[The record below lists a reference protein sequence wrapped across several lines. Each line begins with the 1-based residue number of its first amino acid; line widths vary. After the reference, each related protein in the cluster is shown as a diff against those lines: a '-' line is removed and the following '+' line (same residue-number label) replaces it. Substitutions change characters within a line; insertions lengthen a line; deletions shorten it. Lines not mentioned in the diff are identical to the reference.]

1 MNNENNEY
9 SNSENNKSNSKENI
23 IDAWCWLNK
32 SPDMTSMQA
41 LAKLKYKISKALNIS
56 HKHLKIG
63 HAGTLDPFATGVLPI
78 AIGQASKFIHLFLDI
93 SKKYKFTVK
102 FGEQTD
108 TDDNTGKVI
117 ATSYIIP
124 SKDQLEKIIYKF
136 IGKIQQIPPRYSAI
150 LINGVRA
157 YKTARK
163 ESRENIT
170 ESSLKLEAREVEIYS
185 LELLSYDESNASAS
199 FSVHCGKGMYVR
211 SLALDISKALE
222 TVGHVTKLIR
232 TAYGPIELEDT
243 ISLDELNSNEEI
255 LSQLKPME
263 SIINFFQN
271 IEVDDDSAF
280 ALLNGISVT
289 KNILSDTEQ
298 KYCENQNYITVN
310 NKKIIGLI
318 NIKYNEENNIVLY
331 PKRMLA
337 NNK

>member
-1 MNNENNEY
+1 MNNECDKDEKNINR
-9 SNSENNKSNSKENI
+9 SKKDT
-23 IDAWCWLNK
+23 IDSWCWLNK
-32 SPDMTSMQA
+32 TPDMTSMQT
-41 LAKLKYKISKALNIS
+41 LAKLKYKLSRALNIS

-117 ATSYIIP
+117 NTNNIIP
-124 SKDQLEKIIYKF
+124 SKDQVEQIINKF
-136 IGKIQQIPPRYSAI
+136 IGNIQQVPPRYSAI

-170 ESSLKLEAREVEIYS
+170 ESSLKLEAREVAIYS
-185 LELLSYDESNASAS
+185 LELLSYDENNSSAS

-211 SLALDISKALE
+211 SLASDIAQALGAL
-222 TVGHVTKLIR
+222 GHVTELIR
-232 TAYGPIELEDT
+232 TAYGPIQLEDT
-243 ISLDELNSNEEI
+243 ITLDEINNNAEVM
-255 LSQLKPME
+255 SQLKPME
-263 SIINFFQN
+263 SIIGFFPS
-271 IEVDDDSAF
+271 IALDDESTF

-289 KNILSDTEQ
+289 KNLSSDKQE
-298 KYCENQNYITVN
+298 KYLEHKNYIGFN
-310 NKKIIGLI
+310 DKKIIGLI
-318 NIKYNEENNIVLY
+318 NIKYIEEDVIIIY

-337 NNK
+337 NV